1 MKLYLSVLLNA
12 ALATAISASAD
23 PAFTPAKG
31 QHEFQAAT
39 TKPHDDFLAVDEAFD
54 LTAKAKDPH
63 SVGLTWIIAPGYYLY
78 RGKIAVSTTASD
90 ANVGTVELPQ
100 GQLKH
105 DDYFGDTQVYYE
117 VLDARVPIESAGKKV
132 SLRVTYQGCAEEGL
146 CYNPVTKTVTVD
158 LP

>member
-1 MKLYLSVLLNA
+1 MKIFNQLLVSSSLVA
-12 ALATAISASAD
+12 LLATASAD
-23 PAFTPAKG
+23 EPGPSKRLQAFGVGAGKL
-31 QHEFQAAT
+31 
-39 TKPHDDFLAVDEAFD
+39 HDDFLAVDEAFD
-54 LTAKAKDPH
+54 LTAKAKDAR

-78 RGKIAVSTTASD
+78 RGKISVQPADSKVRLGA
-90 ANVGTVELPQ
+90 VELPQ

-117 VLDARVPIESAGKKV
+117 VLDAKIPIKADAKKV

-146 CYNPVTKTVTVD
+146 CYNPVTKTLNVD